1 MFPRRWGE
9 ETGRE
14 EKQGR
19 MFYGTAWNR
28 VSLSQMN
35 GQSESNENEHFMYW
49 GVSVLSLFLTDRFR
63 RIIVITGS
71 LEKVCRIQEMLWHM
85 NPGRTP
91 I

>member
-19 MFYGTAWNR
+19 MFYSTAWNR

-35 GQSESNENEHFMYW
+35 GQSESNENEHFMCW